1 MSEPTSVPT
10 SVDLSAKMSAGQAA
24 VGTQAAAA
32 SPQRLAA
39 TMVAATLG
47 LSLLFVS
54 GFAAPSLVHNA
65 AHDWR
70 HAHNFPCH

>member
-1 MSEPTSVPT
+1 MLIRTEVLAPATWSDRPVA
-10 SVDLSAKMSAGQAA
+10 VAVAGA
-24 VGTQAAAA
+24 
-32 SPQRLAA
+32 
-39 TMVAATLG
+39 LG
-47 LSLLFVS
+47 LALLFVS